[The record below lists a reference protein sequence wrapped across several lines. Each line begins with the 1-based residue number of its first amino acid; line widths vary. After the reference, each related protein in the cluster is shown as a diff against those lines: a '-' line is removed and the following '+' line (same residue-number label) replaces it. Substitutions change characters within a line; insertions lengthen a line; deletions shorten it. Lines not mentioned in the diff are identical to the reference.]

1 MPKESYGD
9 HMSAWDKLA
18 ASLENNSEDLGYLR
32 RELAILK
39 EALTEAREA
48 KHRQIM
54 LRAAS
59 QQASRDLDAAME
71 KANEIAVRLHKG
83 ILTQYGYRS
92 EKLVEFGLRPWR
104 PRRPKAAPEAPQ
116 ADGNAA
122 QSAPDAPKPRRKR
135 RS

>member
-9 HMSAWDKLA
+9 HMYAWDKLA
-18 ASLENNSEDLGYLR
+18 ASLENNSEAFGHLR
-32 RELAILK
+32 RELDVLK
-39 EALTEAREA
+39 EALQEAREA
-48 KHRQIM
+48 KHRQLV

-71 KANEIAVRLHKG
+71 KANEMAVRLNKG
-83 ILTQYGYRS
+83 ILSQYGHRS

-104 PRRPKAAPEAPQ
+104 PRRAKAAPEAPQ

-122 QSAPDAPKPRRKR
+122 QSAPNAPKPRRRR

>member
-9 HMSAWDKLA
+9 HMSVWERLV
-18 ASLENNSEDLGYLR
+18 ASLENNSQDLGHLR
-32 RELAILK
+32 REIDILK
-39 EALTEAREA
+39 QALAEAREA
-48 KHRQIM
+48 KHRQIT

-59 QQASRDLDAAME
+59 QQASRDLDTAME
-71 KANEIAVRLHKG
+71 KANEVAVRLNKG

-104 PRRPKAAPEAPQ
+104 PRRPKAAPEAPE
-116 ADGNAA
+116 ATENAT
-122 QSAPDAPKPRRKR
+122 QTAPDAPKSRRKR

>member
-9 HMSAWDKLA
+9 HMSAWDRLV
-18 ASLENNSEDLGYLR
+18 ASLENNSQDFGHLR
-32 RELAILK
+32 RELDILK

-59 QQASRDLDAAME
+59 QQASRDLDTAME
-71 KANEIAVRLHKG
+71 KANEIAVRLNKG

-104 PRRPKAAPEAPQ
+104 PRRPKAAPEAPE
-116 ADGNAA
+116 AAENAA